1 MLKLEDVLKR
11 LLAQVRPLDAVR
23 VSLADA
29 LGRVPVDAALVAT
42 HDVPPF
48 ANSAMDGYA
57 VLSREADAERRV
69 SGESRAGGPV
79 PPAVESGTA
88 VRIMT
93 GAPMPAG
100 ADAVIPIEDASE
112 ADERVRFAAV
122 PAPGAHV
129 RAAGHD
135 VAKGTGVRLLRQPIT
150 SSTIGLLAALGIA
163 ELEVHR
169 RPRVAILSTGDEL
182 QPVGALL
189 EPGRIHDAN
198 GPALTA
204 AVTESGGEPVVL
216 ETAGDDAAIIEERL
230 GDGVGRADL
239 LLVSGGVSVGARDHV
254 RDVIERL
261 GTLDFWRIAVQPGKP
276 LAFGRVG
283 ERPVIGLPGNPVSA
297 LVTFELFVRPMLRR
311 MLDLNG
317 DGRLRVRARVDE
329 TIGTDIGRRTF
340 VRVRVEADGD
350 EYRASSTGGQQSS
363 QLLPLAS
370 ANGLLVVPEG
380 VPDTVPGTFYETILL
395 GAVE

>member
-1 MLKLEDVLKR
+1 MLNVEDALER
-11 LLAQVRPLDAVR
+11 LLAQVRPMGAER

-69 SGESRAGGPV
+69 IGESRAGGPV
-79 PPAVESGTA
+79 PPAVQSGAA

-112 ADERVRFAAV
+112 ADERVRFLAV
-122 PAPGAHV
+122 PVPGAHV

-135 VAKGTGVRLLRQPIT
+135 VASGTGVRLLRQPIT

-163 ELEVHR
+163 DLEVHR
-169 RPRVAILSTGDEL
+169 RPRMAILSTGDEL
-182 QPVGALL
+182 QPVGASL

-198 GPALTA
+198 GPALA
-204 AVTESGGEPVVL
+204 AAGTESGGEPVVL
-216 ETAGDDAAIIEERL
+216 ETAGDDAAIIEDRIR
-230 GDGVGRADL
+230 DGVARADL
-239 LLVSGGVSVGARDHV
+239 LLISGGVSVGARDHV

-261 GTLDFWRIAVQPGKP
+261 GALDFWRIAVQPGKP

-311 MLDLNG
+311 MLDLTG

-329 TIGTDIGRRTF
+329 AIGTDIGRRTF

-350 EYRASSTGGQQSS
+350 EYRASSAGGQQSS

-370 ANGLLVVPEG
+370 ANALLVVPEG
-380 VPDTVPGTFYETILL
+380 VSDTVPGTFYETIML

>member
-1 MLKLEDVLKR
+1 MLKVEDAIER
-11 LLAQVRPLDAVR
+11 LLAQVRPLGAER

-29 LGRVPVDAALVAT
+29 LGRVPVDAPLMAA

-69 SGESRAGGPV
+69 IGESRAGGPV
-79 PPAVESGTA
+79 PPAVEPGTA

-93 GAPMPAG
+93 GAPMPAS

-112 ADERVRFAAV
+112 SDERVRFAAV

-135 VAKGTGVRLLRQPIT
+135 VASGTDVRLLRQPIT

-182 QPVGALL
+182 QPVGASL
-189 EPGRIHDAN
+189 EPGHIHDAN
-198 GPALTA
+198 GPALAA
-204 AVTESGGEPVVL
+204 AVTETGGQPVLL
-216 ETAGDDAAIIEERL
+216 ETAADDAAIIEERI

-254 RDVIERL
+254 RDVIELL

-283 ERPVIGLPGNPVSA
+283 ERPVVGLPGNPVSA

-317 DGRLRVRARVDE
+317 DGRPRVRARVDE

-340 VRVRVEADGD
+340 ARVRVEADGD
-350 EYRASSTGGQQSS
+350 EYRASSAGGQQSS

-380 VPDTVPGTFYETILL
+380 VSDTVPGTFYETILL